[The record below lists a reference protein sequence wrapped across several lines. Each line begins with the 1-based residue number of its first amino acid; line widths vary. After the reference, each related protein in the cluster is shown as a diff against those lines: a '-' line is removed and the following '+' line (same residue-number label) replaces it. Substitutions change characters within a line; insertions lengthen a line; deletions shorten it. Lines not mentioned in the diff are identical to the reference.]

1 MSYAEHIEPIFRTS
15 PQRVAKM
22 MAIMLGISAVGAV
35 IFFGMWDYWISTPP
49 VAGLGPATQQPTAPA
64 AVTGKEI
71 QVSLSFVES
80 SDFRTLAFNALPG
93 EPNNNPDIIG
103 NVGDKIIFDVI
114 NNGKSFH
121 AFGVTQEEE
130 GFSGIIAGS
139 EIASASNPL
148 KPNQSGQSEFIPTK
162 EGTYYY
168 ICTVP
173 GHREQGM
180 VGKIIVG
187 PKQSSGTQT
196 VNPTGVSH
204 NLEFNFVE
212 SSDFRTLGF
221 NTLPGEEGSNPEIR
235 VKAGDSVTIKVTNTG
250 KSFHS
255 FGVVTNPEDF
265 NSIVWNSAISSAS
278 NPLKPGQSGEVTF
291 TAGATGTYY
300 YICTVPGHSIQGMQG
315 KFIVE

>member
-1 MSYAEHIEPIFRTS
+1 MSHTEHIEPIFRTS

-35 IFFGMWDYWISTPP
+35 IFFGMWDYWISAPP
-49 VAGLGPATQQPTAPA
+49 VAGLGPKVESLSPGV
-64 AVTGKEI
+64 VTGKEI
-71 QVSLSFVES
+71 QVSLTFVES
-80 SDFRTLAFNALPG
+80 SDFRILAFNALPR
-93 EPNNNPDIIG
+93 EPNNNPEIQA
-103 NVGDKIIFDVI
+103 NVGDKVIFDVT
-114 NNGKSFH
+114 NVGKSFH
-121 AFGVTQEEE
+121 AFAVTDALE
-130 GFSGIIAGS
+130 GIGPALAGT
-139 EIASASNPL
+139 EIASANNPL
-148 KPNQSGQSEFIPTK
+148 KPGEMGKSEFIPTR

-180 VGKIIVG
+180 EGKIIVG
-187 PKQSSGTQT
+187 PKQSSSQAAP
-196 VNPTGVSH
+196 PTGVSH
-204 NLEFNFVE
+204 NFELNFVE
-212 SSDFRTLGF
+212 SSDFRTLAF
-221 NTLPGEEGSNPEIR
+221 NALPSEEGSNPEIR
-235 VKAGDSVTIKVTNTG
+235 VKSGDSVTIKVTNTG

>member
-1 MSYAEHIEPIFRTS
+1 MSHTEHIEPIFRTS

-22 MAIMLGISAVGAV
+22 MAIMLGISVAGAI
-35 IFFGMWDYWISTPP
+35 IFFGMWDYWISAPP
-49 VAGLGPATQQPTAPA
+49 AAGLGPKAEQPMAPGV
-64 AVTGKEI
+64 VTGKEI
-71 QVSLSFVES
+71 QVSLAFVES
-80 SDFRTLAFNALPG
+80 ADFRTLAFNALPG
-93 EPNNNPDIIG
+93 EPNNNPDINA
-103 NVGDKIIFDVI
+103 NVGDKIIFDVV

-130 GFSGIIAGS
+130 GFSGIIARS

-148 KPNQSGQSEFIPTK
+148 KPNQSGQSEFIPTE

-180 VGKIIVG
+180 VGKIIIG
-187 PKQSSGTQT
+187 PKQSSGTQA
-196 VNPTGVSH
+196 VKPTGISH
-204 NLEFNFVE
+204 NFEFNFVE
-212 SSDFRTLGF
+212 SSDFRTLAF
-221 NTLPGEEGSNPEIR
+221 NALPGEEGNNPEIR

-250 KSFHS
+250 KSFHA

-291 TAGATGTYY
+291 TAGAMGTYY